1 MKRNTLIMTT
11 IFLLIICLS
20 GCGSN
25 MISSQEAE
33 QLALDS
39 TGTAKEEIASM
50 KIESSTLD
58 GKDTYVVVFSTSEK
72 TYQVIL
78 TKENGEIL
86 RSSFQSIPSSPAQS
100 DNDTTGNDSV
110 QNSTDTTLEDAKNI
124 ALQDA
129 GADVSTVTFTKEE
142 TEHEDGFAVYEIE
155 FQTTDAYYEYKI
167 STSGTILESDQ
178 ELFDYRNATGN
189 EITIDEAKQLVL
201 AKANSS
207 NSNNLYIKEEWDDGM
222 HLYKGELYE
231 NNAKYEFEIDA
242 SSGTFLEWSMD
253 YRD

>member
-1 MKRNTLIMTT
+1 MKQN
-11 IFLLIICLS
+11 IFYIISIIFLIICLS

-110 QNSTDTTLEDAKNI
+110 QNSADKTLEDAKNI
-124 ALQDA
+124 ALHDA
-129 GADVSTVTFTKEE
+129 GIDASAVTFTKEE